1 MVWVDFALFSNFTHL
16 QVVEVVEV
24 LYQMFFILGK
34 KLMRAIPLKVQI
46 LKKSRGKIK
55 KNWNFISEK
64 DIVYYLYN
72 TRKKSNL

>member
-46 LKKSRGKIK
+46 LKKSRGKNK
-55 KNWNFISEK
+55 KKIEILF
-64 DIVYYLYN
+64 L
-72 TRKKSNL
+72 KKI